1 LSSERSDVWQ
11 SRHGLGFVQTLAGSP
26 AGYHSL
32 ARSIH
37 SKFTWCQILQSAY
50 ESIWSISNKRSSDM
64 ESMYKCRTLVEP
76 LFSAATNLLGF
87 DRHSSY
93 SASRAGM

>member
-1 LSSERSDVWQ
+1 
-11 SRHGLGFVQTLAGSP
+11 
-26 AGYHSL
+26 
-32 ARSIH
+32 
-37 SKFTWCQILQSAY
+37 
-50 ESIWSISNKRSSDM
+50 
-64 ESMYKCRTLVEP
+64 MYKCRTLVEP